1 MPNLFLPDFF
11 LNLLNLLNVVLLSIY
26 FFAKTVT
33 NVDDPALVNF
43 YLLAFTKLLVLVS
56 DNVKL
61 VDVLF
66 KFHTLLIKRI
76 VITNNTELYEMAVFI
91 AGFLGVELLH
101 LFGDNFL

>member
-1 MPNLFLPDFF
+1 LPNLFLPDFF
-11 LNLLNLLNVVLLSIY
+11 LNLLNLLDVVLLSIY

-91 AGFLGVELLH
+91 AGLLGVKLLH
-101 LFGDNFL
+101 LFGYYFL

>member
-11 LNLLNLLNVVLLSIY
+11 LNLLNLLDVVLLSIY
-26 FFAKTVT
+26 FFAETVT

-91 AGFLGVELLH
+91 AGLLGVKLLH
-101 LFGDNFL
+101 LFGDYFL